1 MSSSVIDKLY
11 AVTDKGPIRALSLV
25 LALVLA
31 GCVFWDPTR
40 FAAKTSSLEI
50 WEGLLL
56 IWAVCAGVIHG
67 FNCDLVRRITLR
79 FFIISPM
86 SPCYGPSRPIIIF
99 IPIL

>member
-1 MSSSVIDKLY
+1 MTSCTLSLTRADP
-11 AVTDKGPIRALSLV
+11 GPFLV
-25 LALVLA
+25 LALILA

-67 FNCDLVRRITLR
+67 FGFRPQRSIWR
-79 FFIISPM
+79 AF
-86 SPCYGPSRPIIIF
+86 SRHFPQ
-99 IPIL
+99 L

>member
-11 AVTDKGPIRALSLV
+11 AVTDKGPIRPFPGAGV
-25 LALVLA
+25 DFG

-67 FNCDLVRRITLR
+67 FGFRPQRSIWR
-79 FFIISPM
+79 AF
-86 SPCYGPSRPIIIF
+86 SRHFPQ
-99 IPIL
+99 L

>member
-1 MSSSVIDKLY
+1 M
-11 AVTDKGPIRALSLV
+11 
-25 LALVLA
+25 LALILA

-67 FNCDLVRRITLR
+67 FDSARSAASGALFAPLPAIV
-79 FFIISPM
+79 
-86 SPCYGPSRPIIIF
+86 
-99 IPIL
+99 ILCAGLLYVSL

>member
-11 AVTDKGPIRALSLV
+11 AVTDKGRSGPFPV
-25 LALVLA
+25 LALILA

-67 FNCDLVRRITLR
+67 FGFRPQRSIWRAFSRRFPQL
-79 FFIISPM
+79 
-86 SPCYGPSRPIIIF
+86 
-99 IPIL
+99 